1 MSNAYSLA
9 TCILVVRRCT
19 AVIEALFGSIA
30 QKFETALPTDAMP
43 CPEGFQM
50 FTFHLEDGDGISDIE
65 PIHEALRRLH
75 LNYGLSRT
83 SDDLPA
89 EDALRGLCA
98 HFELP
103 DHPVIAALE
112 AEMQNG
118 QVNIETLG
126 QLAEALDDGH
136 DLWSLSVQEG
146 YWADRP
152 TEGNFGGFAQY
163 RGSHFA
169 GAFGTSSS
177 LAAARDLQTMLSQAD
192 ISAAA
197 KVVSVRVRGILAAIR
212 QKNQRAAVLAQLCLL
227 LAEGDSVEQPSE
239 ARTGSVPHRYTSV
252 VISTAHVPDKDEAR
266 NYLAAKGDA
275 IEYGWLWKVPPLL
288 VEIRD
293 CLEVPDWLQP
303 VLAFA
308 DAEGIDRIEFDSDG
322 ELIEGLPIYEHD

>member
-19 AVIEALFGSIA
+19 AVIEVLFGSIA
-30 QKFETALPTDAMP
+30 QKFEAALPTDDMP

-50 FTFHLEDGDGISDIE
+50 FTFHLEDGDGISDSE
-65 PIHEALRRLH
+65 PIREALRRLH
-75 LNYGLSRT
+75 LTYGLSRT
-83 SDDLPA
+83 SDDLLA
-89 EDALRGLCA
+89 EHALRGLCA

-112 AEMQNG
+112 AEMHNG
-118 QVNIETLG
+118 HVNIETIG
-126 QLAEALDDGH
+126 KLAEALNDGH

-152 TEGNFGGFAQY
+152 TEGNFSGFAQY

-197 KVVSVRVRGILAAIR
+197 EVVSVRVRGILAAVR
-212 QKNQRAAVLAQLCLL
+212 QTKQRAAVLAQLRLL
-227 LAEGDSVEQPSE
+227 LAEGDSVEQCSG
-239 ARTGSVPHRYTSV
+239 ARASSVPHRYTSV

-266 NYLAAKGDA
+266 DYLAEKGDA
-275 IEYGWLWKVPPLL
+275 IEYGWLWKVPPP
-288 VEIRD
+288 VAEIRD
-293 CLEVPDWLQP
+293 CLEMPDWLKP
-303 VLAFA
+303 ILAFA
-308 DAEGIDRIEFDSDG
+308 DAERIDRIEFDGDG
-322 ELIEGLPIYEHD
+322 ELIEGLPIYEYT